1 MIIGLRCYFIVF
13 DKVSSGY
20 IIINLIMKKIILL
33 TVILLQVNALNAQV
47 IKSIVVSTA
56 GTLTTL
62 LSADEKASIT
72 QLTVT
77 GKLNARDFKCFR
89 DEIINLAVLDIS
101 ATTIDYY
108 SGFQG
113 TRWGYNL
120 VYPAN
125 EIPQWSFYDPDPI
138 FSKPKLTLKTI
149 KLPPSLISIGKGAFS
164 NCTKLTQIIIPE
176 KVMTIG
182 SSAFSMCESISNLII
197 PNSVNE
203 IGDGAFSA
211 CGGLKTLMLGDGLV
225 SIGPFAFSG
234 CEQLTTITC
243 LSYPAPT
250 LGFYCFF
257 LPPQIII
264 KRSIYV
270 PAIAFASYES
280 GYDWSSPVTDFVM
293 VGEGIYIK
301 VNVGDGGSVTENNI
315 PLSDKSQLNVTF
327 PETKTFTIIP
337 NPGYEIATLSYNGA
351 DVKSQLINNT
361 FTTPF
366 VANNSELNV
375 SFAKY
380 TDKQELI
387 NSSVKVFTLASTIV
401 VEGTNYGET
410 ISLYSMTGKL
420 LSVLKSEGERIL
432 FKTQADAVYLVRV
445 GKLTYKVTL

>member
-1 MIIGLRCYFIVF
+1 
-13 DKVSSGY
+13 
-20 IIINLIMKKIILL
+20 MKKIILL
-33 TVILLQVNALNAQV
+33 TVILLQMNALNAQV
-47 IKSIVVSTA
+47 IKSIDVSTA

-62 LSADEKASIT
+62 LSVDEKASIT

-125 EIPQWSFYDPDPI
+125 EIPQWSFYDPDPNNG
-138 FSKPKLTLKTI
+138 KPKATLTTV
-149 KLPPSLISIGKGAFS
+149 KLPPSLLSIGEGAFMDCI
-164 NCTKLTQIIIPE
+164 NITQIIIPE
-176 KVMTIG
+176 KVMSIG
-182 SSAFSMCESISNLII
+182 NRAFDYCGSISNLII
-197 PNSVNE
+197 PNSVNT
-203 IGDGAFSA
+203 IGDYAFWM
-211 CGGLKTLMLGDGLV
+211 CRGIKTLMLGDGLL
-225 SIGPFAFSG
+225 SIGTSAFDD
-234 CEQLTTITC
+234 CRQLTTITC

-250 LGFYCFF
+250 LGENCFY
-257 LPPQIII
+257 LTPYIII

-280 GYDWSSPVTDFVM
+280 GSGWSTPITNFVM

-337 NPGYEIATLSYNGA
+337 SSGYEIAALSYNGT
-351 DVKSQLINNT
+351 DVKSQLVNNT

-366 VANNSELNV
+366 VANNSELSV
-375 SFAKY
+375 SFVMY

-387 NSSVKVFTLASTIV
+387 NSSIKVFTLASTIV

-420 LSVLKSEGERIL
+420 LSVLKSEGERTV
-432 FKTQADAVYLVRV
+432 FNVQADAVYLVRV